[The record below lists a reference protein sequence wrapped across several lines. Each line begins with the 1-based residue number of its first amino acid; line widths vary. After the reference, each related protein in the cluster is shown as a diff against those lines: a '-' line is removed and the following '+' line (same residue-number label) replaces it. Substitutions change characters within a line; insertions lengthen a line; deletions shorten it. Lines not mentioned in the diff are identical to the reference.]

1 MRSGKLACLSGVSSD
16 TLRYYERVGIL
27 PVPQRSPA
35 NYRDYP
41 LASVQRVQLIQRA
54 LKIGFSLDE
63 LKTILGVRDRGGV
76 PCRHVRK
83 LLQSKIRDVESQLK
97 HLMEMRGELERI
109 SKDWDW
115 RLARARGKAAR
126 LLENLPVEL
135 PSAVGLRVS
144 RRGKLSEAKQCKP
157 RSFLSA

>member
-1 MRSGKLACLSGVSSD
+1 MRSGKLAYLSGVSSD

-63 LKTILGVRDRGGV
+63 LKTILGLRDRGGA

-97 HLMEMRGELERI
+97 HLMEMRGELGRI
-109 SKDWDW
+109 AKDWD
-115 RLARARGKAAR
+115 RLLARARGKAAR
-126 LLENLPVEL
+126 WLENLPGEL
-135 PSAVGLRVS
+135 PSAVGLRLL
-144 RRGKLSEAKQCKP
+144 RRGRIK
-157 RSFLSA
+157 RG

>member
-27 PVPQRSPA
+27 PIPQRSPA

-41 LASVQRVQLIQRA
+41 LASVQRVQLIQRP

-63 LKTILGVRDRGGV
+63 LKTILGERDRGGV

-97 HLMEMRGELERI
+97 HLMEMRGDLNSRPP
-109 SKDWDW
+109 
-115 RLARARGKAAR
+115 APKAVA
-126 LLENLPVEL
+126 ENLSCWSVWL
-135 PSAVGLRVS
+135 CSASWYTVLDLIWQWLDPSWT
-144 RRGKLSEAKQCKP
+144 
-157 RSFLSA
+157 